1 MKERI
6 MGRMFNIRDF
16 PDEWRIRLKVEAA
29 IQGVTIG
36 KLLIE
41 ILDYYFRNHR
51 DKDKVKDTSR

>member
-1 MKERI
+1 

-16 PDEWRIRLKVEAA
+16 PDEWRIRLKVESA